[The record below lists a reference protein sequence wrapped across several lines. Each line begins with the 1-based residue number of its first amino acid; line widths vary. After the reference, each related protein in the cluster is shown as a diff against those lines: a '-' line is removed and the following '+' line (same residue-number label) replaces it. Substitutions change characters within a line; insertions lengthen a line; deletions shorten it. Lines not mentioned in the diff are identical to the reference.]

1 MTTRMRSHSRGL
13 RMPLLALT
21 ASASIVGGVFIT
33 AQPAYSINA
42 VVGATGQCVT
52 AADEGASIIVSS
64 VVPFGAPLHV
74 EGAGW
79 GPGSEASRG
88 FVIVTLDDGQEVR
101 PDGVTLPAWVPMSV
115 QRNKTAWSVAEVSTT
130 GTFTADIELPST
142 WTVGSE
148 HSIMIGDGV
157 TGTYVQVSVTVAEAG
172 EEAHVCSLTPT
183 DDASVEPTDEPSN
196 QPTDE
201 PSTEPDGHATSD
213 AATDWPTESP
223 AVNASDNAAKP
234 DFDLIDDAS
243 RDAASDASAS
253 APSTVAA
260 SPSPRVNPSADA
272 SDTSRSSATP
282 APSASASSAPSSGGN
297 GSSTSV
303 NGGAGSSAD
312 APSPSPSPSAEQ
324 ESVSASQ
331 IGPKAHSEQ
340 QATNQAVRE
349 QESRLNG
356 WILAG
361 GGLLALLGA
370 IVTVSIVRR
379 SHGLL
384 R

>member
-1 MTTRMRSHSRGL
+1 MTTQMRSYGRGL

-21 ASASIVGGVFIT
+21 ASASIVGGIFVA
-33 AQPAYSINA
+33 AQPAYSVDGVA
-42 VVGATGQCVT
+42 GATGQCLT
-52 AADEGASIIVSS
+52 AADEGASIVVSS
-64 VVPFGAPLHV
+64 VVPVGSPLHV
-74 EGAGW
+74 EGSGW
-79 GPGSEASRG
+79 GASTETMRG
-88 FVIVTLDDGQEVR
+88 FVVVTLDDGQEVR
-101 PDGVTLPAWVPMSV
+101 PDGVTLPVWVPVSV
-115 QRNKTAWSVAEVSTT
+115 VRNKAAWSVAEVSTT
-130 GTFTADIELPST
+130 GSFSADIELPST

-157 TGTYVQVSVTVAEAG
+157 TGTYVQVSVTVVESGSQVPA
-172 EEAHVCSLTPT
+172 CSLTPA
-183 DDASVEPTDEPSN
+183 DDSSVEPTEEPSN
-196 QPTDE
+196 QP
-201 PSTEPDGHATSD
+201 SAEPDDHATSD
-213 AATDWPTESP
+213 VVTDGPTESP
-223 AVNASDNAAKP
+223 ADDAAHNDAKP
-234 DFDLIDDAS
+234 VIDLTDDAS
-243 RDAASDASAS
+243 GDAAGDASAS
-253 APSTVAA
+253 APSTVTAT
-260 SPSPRVNPSADA
+260 PSPRPASPADA
-272 SDTSRSSATP
+272 SDASRSSAAP
-282 APSASASSAPSSGGN
+282 APSASSASSSGGS
-297 GSSTSV
+297 GSSSAT
-303 NGGAGSSAD
+303 GGGVGSSAD
-312 APSPSPSPSAEQ
+312 APSPSPSAEQ

>member
-21 ASASIVGGVFIT
+21 ASASIVGGVFIA
-33 AQPAYSINA
+33 AQPAYSANE

-64 VVPFGAPLHV
+64 VVPSGAPLHV

-79 GPGSEASRG
+79 GPSSEASRG

-101 PDGVTLPAWVPMSV
+101 PDGVTLPAWVPASV
-115 QRNKTAWSVAEVSTT
+115 VRNKAAWSVAEVSTT
-130 GTFTADIELPST
+130 GKFSADIELPST

-172 EEAHVCSLTPT
+172 EQAHVCSLTPT

-213 AATDWPTESP
+213 VATDGPTESP
-223 AVNASDNAAKP
+223 ADNAADNAAKP
-234 DFDLIDDAS
+234 DVDLTDDAS
-243 RDAASDASAS
+243 HDAASDASAS

-260 SPSPRVNPSADA
+260 SPSPRVTPSADT

-282 APSASASSAPSSGGN
+282 VPSASASSAPSSGGN

-303 NGGAGSSAD
+303 NGGAGSSD
-312 APSPSPSPSAEQ
+312 DVPSSSPSAEQ

>member
-21 ASASIVGGVFIT
+21 ASASIVGGVFIA
-33 AQPAYSINA
+33 AQPAYSANE

-64 VVPFGAPLHV
+64 VVPSGAPLHV

-79 GPGSEASRG
+79 GPSSEASRG

-101 PDGVTLPAWVPMSV
+101 PDGVTLPDWVPTSV
-115 QRNKTAWSVAEVSTT
+115 QRNKTAWSIAEVSTT
-130 GTFTADIELPST
+130 GKFSADIELPST
-142 WTVGSE
+142 WAVGSE

-157 TGTYVQVSVTVAEAG
+157 TGTYVQVSVKVAEAG
-172 EEAHVCSLTPT
+172 EQAHVCSLTPT

-213 AATDWPTESP
+213 VATDGPTESP
-223 AVNASDNAAKP
+223 ADNAADNAAKP
-234 DFDLIDDAS
+234 DFDLTDDAS
-243 RDAASDASAS
+243 HDAASDASAS

-260 SPSPRVNPSADA
+260 SPSPRVTPSADA

-303 NGGAGSSAD
+303 NGGAGPSAD
-312 APSPSPSPSAEQ
+312 DPSPSPSTEQ

>member
-1 MTTRMRSHSRGL
+1 MTTQMRSYGRGL

-21 ASASIVGGVFIT
+21 ASASIVGGVFVA
-33 AQPAYSINA
+33 AQPAYSVDG
-42 VVGATGQCVT
+42 VVGVSGQCLT
-52 AADEGASIIVSS
+52 AADEGASIVVSS
-64 VVPFGAPLHV
+64 VVPVGSPLHV
-74 EGAGW
+74 AGSGW
-79 GPGSEASRG
+79 GATSETLRG

-101 PDGVTLPAWVPMSV
+101 PDGVTLPAWVPASV
-115 QRNKTAWSVAEVSTT
+115 VRNKTAWSVAEVSTT
-130 GTFTADIELPST
+130 GTFSADIELPST
-142 WTVGSE
+142 WVVGSE

-157 TGTYVQVSVTVAEAG
+157 TGTYVQVSVTVVEADAQ
-172 EEAHVCSLTPT
+172 AHACSLTPT
-183 DDASVEPTDEPSN
+183 DEPSA
-196 QPTDE
+196 
-201 PSTEPDGHATSD
+201 EPDGHATSD
-213 AATDWPTESP
+213 VVTDGPTESP
-223 AVNASDNAAKP
+223 ADDAVDNAAKP
-234 DFDLIDDAS
+234 VVDLTDDAS
-243 RDAASDASAS
+243 GDAGSDASAS
-253 APSTVAA
+253 APPNAPATSA
-260 SPSPRVNPSADA
+260 PRTTPSADA
-272 SDTSRSSATP
+272 SDDASRSSATP
-282 APSASASSAPSSGGN
+282 TPSASAASSSGGN
-297 GSSTSV
+297 GSSSA
-303 NGGAGSSAD
+303 GGGTGSNAD
-312 APSPSPSPSAEQ
+312 APSPSASTDQ

>member
-1 MTTRMRSHSRGL
+1 MTTQMRSYGRGL

-21 ASASIVGGVFIT
+21 ASASIVGGVFVA
-33 AQPAYSINA
+33 AQPAYSVDG

-52 AADEGASIIVSS
+52 ATDEGASIVVSS
-64 VVPFGAPLHV
+64 LVPVGSPLHV
-74 EGAGW
+74 EGSGW
-79 GPGSEASRG
+79 GPSSETSRG
-88 FVIVTLDDGQEVR
+88 FVIVTLDDGNEVR
-101 PDGVTLPAWVPMSV
+101 PDSVTLPAWVPASV
-115 QRNKTAWSVAEVSTT
+115 VRNKAAWSVAEVSST
-130 GTFTADIELPST
+130 GTFSADIELPSA

-148 HSIMIGDGV
+148 HTIMIGDGV

-172 EEAHVCSLTPT
+172 SQVPACSLTPT
-183 DDASVEPTDEPSN
+183 DDSSVEPTDEPSN
-196 QPTDE
+196 QP
-201 PSTEPDGHATSD
+201 SAEPDDHATSD
-213 AATDWPTESP
+213 VATDGPTEAP
-223 AVNASDNAAKP
+223 ADDDVHNDAKP
-234 DFDLIDDAS
+234 VVDLTDDTS
-243 RDAASDASAS
+243 GDAAGDASAS
-253 APSTVAA
+253 APSTAVA
-260 SPSPRVNPSADA
+260 SPSPRVTPSADA
-272 SDTSRSSATP
+272 SDGSHSSANP
-282 APSASASSAPSSGGN
+282 APSTSSSSAPSSSGS
-297 GSSTSV
+297 GSSSSGS
-303 NGGAGSSAD
+303 GGAGSSAD
-312 APSPSPSPSAEQ
+312 EPSPSPSVEQ

-331 IGPKAHSEQ
+331 IGPTAHSEQ

>member
-21 ASASIVGGVFIT
+21 ASASIVGGVFIA
-33 AQPAYSINA
+33 AQPAYSANE

-64 VVPFGAPLHV
+64 VVPSGAPLHV

-79 GPGSEASRG
+79 GPSSEASRG

-101 PDGVTLPAWVPMSV
+101 PDGVTLPAWVPTSV

-130 GTFTADIELPST
+130 GKFSADIELPST

-157 TGTYVQVSVTVAEAG
+157 TGTYVQVSVKVAEAG
-172 EEAHVCSLTPT
+172 EQAHVCSLTPT

-213 AATDWPTESP
+213 VATDGPTDSP
-223 AVNASDNAAKP
+223 ADNAADNAAKP
-234 DFDLIDDAS
+234 DFDLTDDAS
-243 RDAASDASAS
+243 HDAVSDASAS

-260 SPSPRVNPSADA
+260 SPSPRVTPSAGA

-312 APSPSPSPSAEQ
+312 APSPSPSAEQ

-361 GGLLALLGA
+361 GGLLALFGA

>member
-1 MTTRMRSHSRGL
+1 
-13 RMPLLALT
+13 MPLLALT
-21 ASASIVGGVFIT
+21 ASASIVGGVFIA
-33 AQPAYSINA
+33 AQPAYSANE

-64 VVPFGAPLHV
+64 VVPSGAPLHV

-79 GPGSEASRG
+79 GPSSEVSRG

-101 PDGVTLPAWVPMSV
+101 PDGVTLPAWVPTSV

-130 GTFTADIELPST
+130 GKFSADIELPST

-157 TGTYVQVSVTVAEAG
+157 TGTYVQVSVKVAEAG
-172 EEAHVCSLTPT
+172 EQAHVCSLTPT

-213 AATDWPTESP
+213 VATDGPTESP
-223 AVNASDNAAKP
+223 ADNATDNAAKP
-234 DFDLIDDAS
+234 DFDLTDDAS
-243 RDAASDASAS
+243 HDAASDASAS

-260 SPSPRVNPSADA
+260 SPSPRVTPSADA

-282 APSASASSAPSSGGN
+282 VPSASASSAPSSGSN
-297 GSSTSV
+297 GSSVSV
-303 NGGAGSSAD
+303 DGGAGSSAD
-312 APSPSPSPSAEQ
+312 APSPSPSAEQ

-361 GGLLALLGA
+361 GGLLALFGA

>member
-1 MTTRMRSHSRGL
+1 MTTQMRSHGRGL

-21 ASASIVGGVFIT
+21 ASASIVGGVFVA
-33 AQPAYSINA
+33 AQPAYSVDG
-42 VVGATGQCVT
+42 VVGVGGQCLT
-52 AADEGASIIVSS
+52 AADEGASIVVSS
-64 VVPFGAPLHV
+64 VVPVGSPLHV
-74 EGAGW
+74 EGSGW
-79 GPGSEASRG
+79 GASSETSRG

-101 PDGVTLPAWVPMSV
+101 PAGVTLPAWVPV
-115 QRNKTAWSVAEVSTT
+115 AVARNKAAWSVAEVSTA
-130 GTFTADIELPST
+130 GAFSADIELPST
-142 WTVGSE
+142 WAVGSE

-157 TGTYVQVSVTVAEAG
+157 TGTYVQVSVTVVEATAQ
-172 EEAHVCSLTPT
+172 AHVCSLTPT
-183 DDASVEPTDEPSN
+183 DEPSHE
-196 QPTDE
+196 PADE
-201 PSTEPDGHATSD
+201 PSTEPDGHAPSD
-213 AATDWPTESP
+213 VVADGPTNSP
-223 AVNASDNAAKP
+223 ADNAAKP
-234 DFDLIDDAS
+234 DVDLIDDAS
-243 RDAASDASAS
+243 GDAISDASAS
-253 APSTVAA
+253 APSTVVAP
-260 SPSPRVNPSADA
+260 PSPRATPSADT
-272 SDTSRSSATP
+272 SDTSRSSVTPTP
-282 APSASASSAPSSGGN
+282 AASASSAPSSGGN
-297 GSSTSV
+297 GSSSSGG
-303 NGGAGSSAD
+303 GGAGSTVD
-312 APSPSPSPSAEQ
+312 SPSPSPSAEQ

>member
-1 MTTRMRSHSRGL
+1 MTTQMRSYGRGL

-21 ASASIVGGVFIT
+21 ASASIVGGIFVA
-33 AQPAYSINA
+33 AQPAYSVDGVA
-42 VVGATGQCVT
+42 GVTGQCHTVT
-52 AADEGASIIVSS
+52 DEGASIVVSS
-64 VVPFGAPLHV
+64 VVPVGSSLHV
-74 EGAGW
+74 EGSGW
-79 GPGSEASRG
+79 GPSSESSRG
-88 FVIVTLDDGQEVR
+88 FVVVTLDDGQEVR
-101 PDGVTLPAWVPMSV
+101 PDGVTLPAWVPASV
-115 QRNKTAWSVAEVSTT
+115 LRNKAAWSVAEVSTT
-130 GTFTADIELPST
+130 GSFSTDIELPST

-157 TGTYVQVSVTVAEAG
+157 TGIYVQVSVTVVEAN
-172 EEAHVCSLTPT
+172 AQAPACSLTPT
-183 DDASVEPTDEPSN
+183 DDVSVE
-196 QPTDE
+196 PTDE
-201 PSTEPDGHATSD
+201 PSTEPDGRPAHDVVTD
-213 AATDWPTESP
+213 APTESP
-223 AVNASDNAAKP
+223 ADDAAHNAAKP
-234 DFDLIDDAS
+234 VVDLTDDAPG
-243 RDAASDASAS
+243 DASAS
-253 APSTVAA
+253 APSNVTAT
-260 SPSPRVNPSADA
+260 PSLGSTPSADA
-272 SDTSRSSATP
+272 SDTSRSSAAP
-282 APSASASSAPSSGGN
+282 VPSASASSASSSGGN
-297 GSSTSV
+297 GSSSAP
-303 NGGAGSSAD
+303 GGGVGSNAD
-312 APSPSPSPSAEQ
+312 APSPSPSTEQ

>member
-21 ASASIVGGVFIT
+21 ASASIVGGVFIA
-33 AQPAYSINA
+33 AQPAYSANE

-64 VVPFGAPLHV
+64 VVPSGAPLHV

-79 GPGSEASRG
+79 GPSSEVSRG

-101 PDGVTLPAWVPMSV
+101 PDGVTLPAWVPTSV

-130 GTFTADIELPST
+130 GKFSADIELPST

-157 TGTYVQVSVTVAEAG
+157 TGTYVQVSVKVAEAG
-172 EEAHVCSLTPT
+172 EQAHVCSLTPT

-201 PSTEPDGHATSD
+201 PSTEPDGHATD
-213 AATDWPTESP
+213 GPTESP
-223 AVNASDNAAKP
+223 ADNATDNAAKP
-234 DFDLIDDAS
+234 DFDLTDDAS
-243 RDAASDASAS
+243 HDAASDASAS

-260 SPSPRVNPSADA
+260 SPSPRVTPSADA

-282 APSASASSAPSSGGN
+282 VPSASASSAPSSGSN
-297 GSSTSV
+297 GSSVSGD
-303 NGGAGSSAD
+303 GGAGPSAD
-312 APSPSPSPSAEQ
+312 DPSPSPSTEQ

>member
-1 MTTRMRSHSRGL
+1 MTTQMRSYGRGL

-21 ASASIVGGVFIT
+21 ASASIVGGIFVA
-33 AQPAYSINA
+33 AQPAYSVDGVA
-42 VVGATGQCVT
+42 GVTGQCHTVT
-52 AADEGASIIVSS
+52 DEGASIVVSS
-64 VVPFGAPLHV
+64 VVPVGSSLHV
-74 EGAGW
+74 ECSGW
-79 GPGSEASRG
+79 GPSSESSRG
-88 FVIVTLDDGQEVR
+88 FVVVTLDDGQEVR
-101 PDGVTLPAWVPMSV
+101 PDGVTLPAWVPASV
-115 QRNKTAWSVAEVSTT
+115 LRNKAAWSVAEVSTT
-130 GTFTADIELPST
+130 GSFSTDIELPST

-157 TGTYVQVSVTVAEAG
+157 TGIYVQVSVTVVEAN
-172 EEAHVCSLTPT
+172 AQAPACSLTPT
-183 DDASVEPTDEPSN
+183 DDVSVE
-196 QPTDE
+196 PTDE
-201 PSTEPDGHATSD
+201 PSTEPDGRPAHDVVTD
-213 AATDWPTESP
+213 APTESP
-223 AVNASDNAAKP
+223 ADDAAHNAAKP
-234 DFDLIDDAS
+234 VVDLTDDAPG
-243 RDAASDASAS
+243 DASAS
-253 APSTVAA
+253 APPTVTAT
-260 SPSPRVNPSADA
+260 PSPRTNPSANA
-272 SDTSRSSATP
+272 SDTSRSSAAP
-282 APSASASSAPSSGGN
+282 VPSASASSASSSGGN
-297 GSSTSV
+297 GSSSAP
-303 NGGAGSSAD
+303 GGGVGSNAD
-312 APSPSPSPSAEQ
+312 APSPSPSTEQ

>member
-1 MTTRMRSHSRGL
+1 MTTQMRSHGRGL

-21 ASASIVGGVFIT
+21 ASASIVGGVFVA
-33 AQPAYSINA
+33 AQPAYSVDG
-42 VVGATGQCVT
+42 VVGVGGQCLT
-52 AADEGASIIVSS
+52 AVDEGASIVVSS
-64 VVPFGAPLHV
+64 VVPVGSPLHV

-79 GPGSEASRG
+79 GPSSEASRG

-101 PDGVTLPAWVPMSV
+101 PDGVALPAWVPTSV
-115 QRNKTAWSVAEVSTT
+115 QRNKAAWSVAEVSTT
-130 GTFTADIELPST
+130 GEFSADIELPAT
-142 WTVGSE
+142 WAVGSE

-157 TGTYVQVSVTVAEAG
+157 TGTYVQVSVMVVEAG
-172 EEAHVCSLTPT
+172 EQAHACSLTPT

-196 QPTDE
+196 QPADE

-213 AATDWPTESP
+213 VATDGPTESP
-223 AVNASDNAAKP
+223 ADNAADNAAKP
-234 DFDLIDDAS
+234 DFDLTDDAS
-243 RDAASDASAS
+243 RDVASDAAVSV
-253 APSTVAA
+253 PSTVAA
-260 SPSPRVNPSADA
+260 SPSPRTTPSADA
-272 SDTSRSSATP
+272 SDTSRSSVTP
-282 APSASASSAPSSGGN
+282 TPSASASSALSSGGN
-297 GSSTSV
+297 GSSSSGS
-303 NGGAGSSAD
+303 GGAGSNAD
-312 APSPSPSPSAEQ
+312 APSPSPSTEQ

-340 QATNQAVRE
+340 QAMNQAVRE

-379 SHGLL
+379 SHGLV

>member
-21 ASASIVGGVFIT
+21 ASASIVGGVFIA
-33 AQPAYSINA
+33 AQPAYSANE

-64 VVPFGAPLHV
+64 VVPSGAPLHV

-79 GPGSEASRG
+79 GPSSEASRG

-101 PDGVTLPAWVPMSV
+101 PDGVTLPAWVPTSV

-130 GTFTADIELPST
+130 GKFSADIELPST

-172 EEAHVCSLTPT
+172 EQAHVCSLTPT

-213 AATDWPTESP
+213 VATDGPTESP
-223 AVNASDNAAKP
+223 ADNAADNAAKP
-234 DFDLIDDAS
+234 DFDLTDDAS
-243 RDAASDASAS
+243 HDAVSDASAS

-260 SPSPRVNPSADA
+260 SPSPRVTPSAGA

-312 APSPSPSPSAEQ
+312 APSPSPSAEQ

-361 GGLLALLGA
+361 GGLLALFGA

>member
-1 MTTRMRSHSRGL
+1 MTTQMRSYGGGL

-21 ASASIVGGVFIT
+21 ASASIVGGIFVA
-33 AQPAYSINA
+33 AQPAYSVDGVA
-42 VVGATGQCVT
+42 GVTGQCHTVT
-52 AADEGASIIVSS
+52 DEGASIVVSS
-64 VVPFGAPLHV
+64 VVPVGSPLHV
-74 EGAGW
+74 EGSGW
-79 GPGSEASRG
+79 GPSSESSRG
-88 FVIVTLDDGQEVR
+88 FVVVTLDDGQEVR
-101 PDGVTLPAWVPMSV
+101 PDGVTLPAWVPASV
-115 QRNKTAWSVAEVSTT
+115 LRNKAAWSVAEVSTT
-130 GTFTADIELPST
+130 GSFSTDIELPST

-157 TGTYVQVSVTVAEAG
+157 TGTYVQVSVTVAEAN
-172 EEAHVCSLTPT
+172 AQVPACSLTPT
-183 DDASVEPTDEPSN
+183 DDSSVE
-196 QPTDE
+196 PTDE
-201 PSTEPDGHATSD
+201 PSTEPDGRASSD
-213 AATDWPTESP
+213 VVTDGPTESP
-223 AVNASDNAAKP
+223 ADNAAKP
-234 DFDLIDDAS
+234 VVGLTDDAPG
-243 RDAASDASAS
+243 DASAS
-253 APSTVAA
+253 APSNVTAT
-260 SPSPRVNPSADA
+260 PSLGTTPSADA
-272 SDTSRSSATP
+272 SDTSRSSAAP
-282 APSASASSAPSSGGN
+282 VPSASASSASSSGGN
-297 GSSTSV
+297 GSSSAA
-303 NGGAGSSAD
+303 GGGVGSNAD
-312 APSPSPSPSAEQ
+312 APSPSPSAEQ

>member
-21 ASASIVGGVFIT
+21 ASASIVGGVFIA
-33 AQPAYSINA
+33 AQPAYSANE

-64 VVPFGAPLHV
+64 VVPSGAPLHV

-79 GPGSEASRG
+79 GPSSEASRG

-101 PDGVTLPAWVPMSV
+101 PDGVTLPAWVPTSV

-130 GTFTADIELPST
+130 GKFSADIELPST

-157 TGTYVQVSVTVAEAG
+157 TGTYVQVSVKVAEAG
-172 EEAHVCSLTPT
+172 EQAHVCSLTPT

-213 AATDWPTESP
+213 VATDGPTESP
-223 AVNASDNAAKP
+223 ADNAADNAAKP
-234 DFDLIDDAS
+234 DFDLTDDAS
-243 RDAASDASAS
+243 HDAVSDASAS

-260 SPSPRVNPSADA
+260 SPSPRVTPSAGA

-282 APSASASSAPSSGGN
+282 VPSASASSAPSSGGN

-312 APSPSPSPSAEQ
+312 APSPSPSAEQ

-361 GGLLALLGA
+361 GGLLALFGA